1 MSYLKEFL
9 NQISLRD
16 FPKFMQLWE
25 EYCTNDVVDLEEL
38 LQILRSVKNSDFSKS
53 FGRVVETVLPMWQT
67 LESKD
72 DKYLLLKEII
82 DIETTNS
89 PNLAEVAFQA
99 LKERY
104 GQQAQFNE
112 RIRLVGLRNRE
123 NFQGSLANYDLLSH
137 MEAGNFVFHNG
148 GWGTGEIVEVSP
160 VREQLTI
167 EFENVS
173 GRKILTF
180 INAFKTLIPL
190 QKQDFRVRRFAEPD
204 TLEQQAR
211 DNSTEIIKMLLAD
224 LGPKTASEIKD
235 EMCELVIPE
244 ADWTKWWQNA
254 RAKLK
259 KDPIIEAP
267 ESVREPFRL
276 RKSEITHAERM
287 HKAIHTKSDLNE
299 IVLNSYNFIR
309 DLPGSSNNQEVR
321 NSVKEKLLGLFE
333 ENLSKDQILQI
344 TLLLETM
351 FNHRVEGKTV
361 EEQILALE
369 KVEEAINAIE
379 ILALK
384 KRALTAIREY
394 RKDWNQLFLNLL
406 YSVQQSALRDYILK
420 ELNQK
425 ETRKFLEEALKK
437 LLAHPERS
445 PEAFVWYFQKIVNH
459 DEEGLPFSDKEGQCQ
474 LFEAFLILYSYAE
487 NKPEY
492 RDLIKKMYNLLSGK
506 RYAIVRAIIEGTS
519 LEFIKEFLLL
529 VAKCHTL
536 SDHDIKILR
545 SLAEVVHPSLS
556 PNKQRKSGSQ
566 HDVNII
572 WTTEEGYL
580 KTQERIRQIG
590 TTEIVEN
597 AREIEA
603 ARALGDLRENS
614 EYKFALE
621 KRSRLQ
627 GELKSLSE
635 QLGRA
640 RIITKDDVSL
650 DEVGVGSIIEVK
662 DGSGNKV
669 KYSILGP
676 WDANPDENI
685 LSSQSKLA
693 QAMMGCKKGDTFQF
707 RDEEYTITNIKSFL
721 D

>member
-1 MSYLKEFL
+1 
-9 NQISLRD
+9 
-16 FPKFMQLWE
+16 
-25 EYCTNDVVDLEEL
+25 
-38 LQILRSVKNSDFSKS
+38 
-53 FGRVVETVLPMWQT
+53 
-67 LESKD
+67 
-72 DKYLLLKEII
+72 
-82 DIETTNS
+82 
-89 PNLAEVAFQA
+89 
-99 LKERY
+99 
-104 GQQAQFNE
+104 
-112 RIRLVGLRNRE
+112 
-123 NFQGSLANYDLLSH
+123 
-137 MEAGNFVFHNG
+137 
-148 GWGTGEIVEVSP
+148 
-160 VREQLTI
+160 
-167 EFENVS
+167 
-173 GRKILTF
+173 
-180 INAFKTLIPL
+180 
-190 QKQDFRVRRFAEPD
+190 
-204 TLEQQAR
+204 
-211 DNSTEIIKMLLAD
+211 
-224 LGPKTASEIKD
+224 
-235 EMCELVIPE
+235 
-244 ADWTKWWQNA
+244 
-254 RAKLK
+254 
-259 KDPIIEAP
+259 
-267 ESVREPFRL
+267 
-276 RKSEITHAERM
+276 
-287 HKAIHTKSDLNE
+287 
-299 IVLNSYNFIR
+299 
-309 DLPGSSNNQEVR
+309 
-321 NSVKEKLLGLFE
+321 
-333 ENLSKDQILQI
+333 
-344 TLLLETM
+344 
-351 FNHRVEGKTV
+351 V

-437 LLAHPERS
+437 LIAHPERS